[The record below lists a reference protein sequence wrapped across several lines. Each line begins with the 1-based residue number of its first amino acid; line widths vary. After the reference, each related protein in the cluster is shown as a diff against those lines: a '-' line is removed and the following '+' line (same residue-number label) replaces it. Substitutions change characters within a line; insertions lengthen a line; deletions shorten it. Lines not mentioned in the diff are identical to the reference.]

1 MTRVSKKLTQGL
13 LRGLLL
19 VSKLHFDTFLGLL
32 ALENGALA
40 CTRARIP
47 TFKSGLKAFRKQPFW
62 RLRARSRKNNGLQT
76 KPVPHLIDEPCGHFC
91 GAPWGWHVRCPH
103 AQRRSKQAQCDVLHT
118 STHEC
123 HIWVLKCTH
132 ECHSGMLTWVSFH
145 N

>member
-47 TFKSGLKAFRKQPFW
+47 TFKSGLKAFRNNPFGGY
-62 RLRARSRKNNGLQT
+62 ARGRTSGYT
-76 KPVPHLIDEPCGHFC
+76 MGSKPVPHRR
-91 GAPWGWHVRCPH
+91 AVRAFLSGPLGV
-103 AQRRSKQAQCDVLHT
+103 ARAM
-118 STHEC
+118 STRPEKVKTC
-123 HIWVLKCTH
+123 
-132 ECHSGMLTWVSFH
+132 SM
-145 N
+145 